1 MNDRLYLYPAII
13 RVWHFFNA
21 LFIIILILS
30 GLSMQYSDPS
40 RPFLRF
46 DIAVTFHNYS
56 GILLALNYSLF
67 IIGNIITGNAKHYKI
82 KMAGLSNRLTQQ
94 FRYYTR
100 DMFFHTNP
108 PFPVTKKSKFNPIQQ
123 VTYFTIMFILLPVL
137 FITGLSLL
145 YSGSFIREILGNKAL
160 FYTDMLHLM
169 IGFFL
174 SIFLV
179 VHLYVCTVGKS
190 PFLNFKSMVTGYHEG
205 H

>member
-179 VHLYVCTVGKS
+179 VHLYVCTVGTS
-190 PFLNFKSMVTGYHEG
+190 PFRNFKSMVTGYHEG